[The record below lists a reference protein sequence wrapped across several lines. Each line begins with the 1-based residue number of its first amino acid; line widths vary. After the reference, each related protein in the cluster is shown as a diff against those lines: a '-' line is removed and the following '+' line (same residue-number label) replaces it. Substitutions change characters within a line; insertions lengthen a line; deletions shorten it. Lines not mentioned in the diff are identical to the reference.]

1 MGTTISQRSEKSR
14 QRICFIFAR
23 KKTKTRHMTD
33 PRIEG
38 CFDRLWPM
46 CLSIIGNGLRQPFS
60 VVSEV
65 VDALVCTEVPAGTRW
80 FHWELPLEWNME
92 DGGMGLDSS
101 RPFRPDMLSPLQEMV
116 GPLPTSR
123 HAGATRLQ
131 IEWTSTC

>member
-1 MGTTISQRSEKSR
+1 
-14 QRICFIFAR
+14 
-23 KKTKTRHMTD
+23 MTD

-38 CFDRLWPM
+38 YFDWLWPI
-46 CLSIIGNGLRQPFS
+46 CLSLTGNGLRQPFA
-60 VVSEV
+60 VVLEV
-65 VDALVCTEVPAGTRW
+65 VYALVCTDVPAGARW
-80 FHWELPLEWNME
+80 FDWELPLEWNME

-101 RPFRPDMLSPLQEMV
+101 RPFRPDTLSPLQEMV